1 MKLAMIFT
9 ALLVGLAYLAMLP
22 AGVMPKPY
30 GLYLSIPLLFA
41 SIFVSFSITASIH
54 DGRLESFSDLKAAFA
69 EGASQFLS
77 WSLYMAVMLSITG
90 LVFLIAQFS

>member
-1 MKLAMIFT
+1 MIFT
-9 ALLVGLAYLAMLP
+9 ALLVSLAYLAMLP

-54 DGRLESFSDLKAAFA
+54 DGRLESLSDLKAALA
-69 EGASQFLS
+69 GGTSQFLS
-77 WSLYMAVMLSITG
+77 WALYMACVVSVTG
-90 LVFLIAQFS
+90 LIFLVAQFS